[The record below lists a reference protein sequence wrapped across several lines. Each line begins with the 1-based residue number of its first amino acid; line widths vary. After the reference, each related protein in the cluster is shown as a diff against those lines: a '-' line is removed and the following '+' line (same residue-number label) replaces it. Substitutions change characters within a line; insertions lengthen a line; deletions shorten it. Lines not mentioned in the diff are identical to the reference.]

1 MTCDGKQ
8 KEKLN
13 FDYDNF
19 YHLQGQADSYYR
31 NLAVKNKCLMLIR
44 HDKAQNVSTAS
55 SFKTFKSSGLVVQ
68 TSRPVHFHTDGDG
81 KGISDRFEINVEPN
95 CLKLLY

>member
-55 SFKTFKSSGLVVQ
+55 SFNTFKSSLSCVAKTWCQVNFGSFKCFRNVPFVDAVPQ
-68 TSRPVHFHTDGDG
+68 FH
-81 KGISDRFEINVEPN
+81 
-95 CLKLLY
+95 LLIYS